1 MIVIGS
7 SSYALPYEIRK
18 GCSLDIDLLCSREEF
33 KHFHAWLKNK
43 FKVLFLELKEHGAV
57 VCVTRNGEHE
67 TQIIEI
73 TFEGEGQFA
82 ESNKILKEKI
92 EESLTS
98 KQPLKILYEEYGPVH
113 HITMYGYYWQ
123 KMSHRFLKNSK
134 HFNKTR
140 NDILAIREYH
150 KSVVGDIHND
160 SFMRDEYNDFYQQR
174 LNETYG
180 YKHPNLNQKKSTFFT
195 DEVGYIYD
203 HDDIHE
209 AVKMLDKPAYQYYIE
224 PGQEVKCSRELFDNL
239 PDIVKLYGVLEESYV
254 LALERA
260 VIPLNVSA
268 DKAFEIALE
277 KVCTSITSGWFR
289 EFAWE
294 NYDEVKKLYH
304 DSYVNKFNNALVAGK
319 VRGFREDEICF

>member
-1 MIVIGS
+1 MFVFGS
-7 SSYALPYEIRK
+7 SSVCLHNELGRNP
-18 GCSLDIDLLCSREEF
+18 CDIDLLCSREEF
-33 KHFHAWLKNK
+33 KNFHNWCKSN
-43 FKVLFLELKEHGAV
+43 FTIRFFELKESGATLFLKRYNESSIV
-57 VCVTRNGEHE
+57 
-67 TQIIEI
+67 EI
-73 TFEGEGQFA
+73 VFDGEGRFA
-82 ESNKILKEKI
+82 ESNKMIQQLGFPEYCQLVILGEN
-92 EESLTS
+92 
-98 KQPLKILYEEYGPVH
+98 YGNVAN
-113 HITMYGYYWQ
+113 ITLAGYYWQ

-140 NDILAIREYH
+140 NDILKLRENAKAIVENPTFEYE
-150 KSVVGDIHND
+150 KYK
-160 SFMRDEYNDFYQQR
+160 EFYEQR
-174 LNETYG
+174 VKETYG

-209 AVKMLDKPAYQYYIE
+209 AVKMLDKPAYRYYIE
-224 PGQEVKCSRELFDNL
+224 PGQEVKCSKELFDSI
-239 PDIVKLYGVLEESYV
+239 PYIVKLYGVLEESYV

-319 VRGFREDEICF
+319 VRGFRED